1 MRVILPWQWVS
12 KKIISFL
19 FVTARNRIRPTL
31 WPPNHDFHPIK
42 IEGITDPDGDSVSL
56 SVTRILQDEPLN
68 GRGDGDF
75 SPDGSGIDRP
85 KAWVRSERAGGE
97 DGRVYHIYFR
107 ADDGFGG
114 TCTGEVKVG
123 VPKSQGVNG
132 GPVDEG
138 PIYNSTLHSLSFSP
152 RFLRFLYQ
160 EINTTSIR
168 QTVTMTNIGPNAID
182 NVAFAV
188 SDRFAIT
195 DNNCGTTLPAG
206 NTCTFAVAFTPTA
219 EGIFKGSVR
228 VTSSAADSPH
238 ILGLWGMGGYLL
250 LPESQGIFREGDW
263 YFDNNKNSSWDG
275 TYIDKHM
282 GKFGGYSFD
291 IPVIGDWN
299 GQGEKK
305 IGIYRQGAWFLDYNG
320 NGEWDGCAVDS
331 CLPAFGGFPGDI
343 PVVGDWN
350 GDGKTKIGIFRNG
363 DWYLDK
369 NGNGLWDGCGID
381 ACLPAFGGFDVDKPI
396 IGDWDGSGISRIGIY
411 RQGSWYLD
419 LNGNGEW
426 DGCAI
431 DACFGPYGGFDMD
444 KPVVGDWKGDG
455 IARIGIYRQGSWYLD
470 LNGNGQWE
478 GCETDRCTPAFG
490 GFAIDYPLVK

>member
-1 MRVILPWQWVS
+1 MKKKDKRLNQTFFIKTGLMGLLVLLVLIGTTPLGAHQVIEGTTLNADYVIGVTYRSFENSTDPQSIIGLTPLGSSNQVTGNIVWSKDQRNFFKFTYDPIKGEISTVVFQMDPFYKSSIYTYTIPSGTSKLDLLTMMKISLACGDSGASVALKNVKLNGTRLIPYDDFMVNHPNLPKDWTVKGFDFKNGFVFTGEIVLTGNFS
-12 KKIISFL
+12 TSTPDASYIAMAVGFKKSNA
-19 FVTARNRIRPTL
+19 VPDCKGAKPDPGTL

-56 SVTRILQDEPLN
+56 SVTRVLQDEPLN

-97 DGRVYHIYFR
+97 DGRVYHIYFL

-206 NTCTFAVAFTPTA
+206 NTCTFAVAFTPH
-219 EGIFKGSVR
+219 R
-228 VTSSAADSPH
+228 
-238 ILGLWGMGGYLL
+238 
-250 LPESQGIFREGDW
+250 
-263 YFDNNKNSSWDG
+263 
-275 TYIDKHM
+275 
-282 GKFGGYSFD
+282 
-291 IPVIGDWN
+291 
-299 GQGEKK
+299 
-305 IGIYRQGAWFLDYNG
+305 
-320 NGEWDGCAVDS
+320 
-331 CLPAFGGFPGDI
+331 
-343 PVVGDWN
+343 
-350 GDGKTKIGIFRNG
+350 
-363 DWYLDK
+363 
-369 NGNGLWDGCGID
+369 
-381 ACLPAFGGFDVDKPI
+381 
-396 IGDWDGSGISRIGIY
+396 
-411 RQGSWYLD
+411 
-419 LNGNGEW
+419 
-426 DGCAI
+426 
-431 DACFGPYGGFDMD
+431 
-444 KPVVGDWKGDG
+444 
-455 IARIGIYRQGSWYLD
+455 
-470 LNGNGQWE
+470 
-478 GCETDRCTPAFG
+478 
-490 GFAIDYPLVK
+490 